1 MAATVPIDN
10 DGLNSALKNVWGQY
24 RTWAI
29 TSRRYKNQVSGWRN
43 IVLGLSILGA
53 ILGTLSQQLIP
64 SLGTSSWWT
73 RGLGIASAIA
83 LALAAYF
90 TKEIFSP
97 DPESKA
103 MRARVA
109 AEALKSTAYLMATG
123 APPYDTAKTTDELF
137 EKPDK
142 VKKAVEN
149 LPSVTI
155 TPQQKLERV
164 LTVPMSVEDY
174 MKQRVDD
181 QIEYYTRSALL
192 NEKKVST
199 GRWISLA
206 LGGAAVVLGVVA
218 ATHASVAGWIAVI
231 GTITAAITAR
241 QLAGNYQFLIVTY
254 QAAADKLQDLK
265 DRWGVERKAEAGP
278 APDHRLILACEEAIS
293 AENSAWMAEWT
304 KKSDK

>member
-1 MAATVPIDN
+1 MAAPIPIDN
-10 DGLNSALKNVWGQY
+10 DALTSALKNVWGQY

-29 TSRRYKNQVSGWRN
+29 TSRRYKNQVSRWRN
-43 IVLGLSILGA
+43 IVLGLSIAGA

-64 SLGTSSWWT
+64 KLGDASWT

-109 AEALKSTAYLMATG
+109 AEALKSVAFLMATG

-137 EKPDK
+137 DKPDK

-149 LPSVTI
+149 LDAVIVT
-155 TPQQKLERV
+155 PEQKLERV
-164 LTVPMSVEDY
+164 LTVPMSVDDY
-174 MKQRVDD
+174 IKGRVDD
-181 QIEYYTRSALL
+181 QIKWYTRSAMQ
-192 NEKKVST
+192 NDKKVST
-199 GRWISLA
+199 GRWISVA
-206 LGGAAVVLGVVA
+206 LGAAAVALGAVA
-218 ATHASVAGWIAVI
+218 ATHASVAGWVAVI

-254 QAAADKLQDLK
+254 QAAAQKLQDLK
-265 DRWGVERKAEAGP
+265 DRWGAERKLEAGP
-278 APDHRLILACEEAIS
+278 APDHRLILACEDAIS

-304 KKSDK
+304 KTIDK